1 MKREV
6 KSHVFSWTI
15 HGHFLIHDIKIPL
28 KYGNFFMG
36 KRTPKNK
43 KKPSKTLIFK
53 GFSVLRIT
61 GLEPAS
67 AT

>member
-1 MKREV
+1 MA
-6 KSHVFSWTI
+6 
-15 HGHFLIHDIKIPL
+15 
-28 KYGNFFMG
+28 N
-36 KRTPKNK
+36 RTPKSK